1 MIPEIMKTNL
11 QEYFEKK
18 LNDVIGDSENI
29 KDCTGLQR
37 KLENT
42 YMRRKLLYRFISI
55 LAL

>member
-18 LNDVIGDSENI
+18 LNDIIGDSENI

>member
-37 KLENT
+37 N
-42 YMRRKLLYRFISI
+42 
-55 LAL
+55 